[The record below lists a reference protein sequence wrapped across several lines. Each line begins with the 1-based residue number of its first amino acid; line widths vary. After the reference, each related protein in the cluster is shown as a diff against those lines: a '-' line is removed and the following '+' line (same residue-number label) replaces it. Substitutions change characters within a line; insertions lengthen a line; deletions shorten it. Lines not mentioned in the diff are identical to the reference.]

1 MTPHQ
6 AEGADSFRRW
16 CSEEKVNEMWY
27 ISSGGSL
34 LSFKHSQHYLQED
47 VEWGVAQQLRVLFC
61 IFNFVIHVLA
71 YLKWKAFFLFEAFL
85 HGAAYI
91 VCILK
96 VLEDG
101 KVHDTRDR
109 SWRARTF
116 LVVLPGLQGLAH
128 GGHCLGRPR
137 HPWGSPASNQSLVQG
152 WVYKG
157 LWE

>member
-101 KVHDTRDR
+101 KVHDTRDPGQPLRLGSLCGSRAVSGHALPAIQQRR
-109 SWRARTF
+109 SAR
-116 LVVLPGLQGLAH
+116 
-128 GGHCLGRPR
+128 
-137 HPWGSPASNQSLVQG
+137 
-152 WVYKG
+152 KG
-157 LWE
+157 TRLSAGVWIS